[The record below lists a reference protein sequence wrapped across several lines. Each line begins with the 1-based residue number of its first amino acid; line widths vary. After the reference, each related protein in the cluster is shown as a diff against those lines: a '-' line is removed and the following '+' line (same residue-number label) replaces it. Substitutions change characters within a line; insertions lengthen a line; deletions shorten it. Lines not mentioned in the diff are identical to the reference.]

1 MAEQIDVPIGV
12 EVSGYVEYR
21 ASRRKPYR
29 ARVRWTDPMTHER
42 MRASESFYEEEPAND
57 WIKEIQRK
65 AEGGV
70 SPSTAKTKLADY
82 GRSVWILAMR
92 GLEDKTMDPYSAGW
106 RKLVVPSV
114 GHIELR
120 QLSHGIVDRAVHS
133 WIAEGVG
140 KSSVKNAIAALVRV
154 SEQAVR
160 DGLIDSNPSRVVG
173 WQRQYKEI
181 EAELQNPRSLA
192 LPDFATLQ
200 RLADGLVAA
209 SADDRTK
216 DKRTYPGWGEIVMF
230 AACTATRIGEVS
242 GVRIKDV
249 DTEHWIWKLVRQ
261 TTPGPGGL
269 QDKNPKNKRARDIPI
284 MPEIRPMVLRRI
296 TEAGPTPDPMTRL
309 FTGPRG
315 GRVSTAVLRDAT
327 HWDEVVSALGLQYL
341 RRHDLRHTGLTWMA
355 DAGVPV
361 HVLRVI
367 AGHGSL
373 STTQRY
379 LHPDRKRIQ
388 DAGTSLNDFLKTQ
401 WPPIGPQEPEE
412 EPGA

>member
-1 MAEQIDVPIGV
+1 MRHRAEQIDVPIGV
-12 EVSGYVEYR
+12 EVAGYVEYR

-29 ARVRWTDPMTHER
+29 ARVRWADPSTHVR
-42 MRASESFYEEEPAND
+42 MRASESFDEEVPAND

-70 SPSTAKTKLADY
+70 SPSTAKTKLVDY
-82 GRSVWILAMR
+82 GRSVWKLVMR

-106 RKLVVPSV
+106 RKLVVPSI

-200 RLADGLVAA
+200 RLADGLVAG
-209 SADDRTK
+209 SHR
-216 DKRTYPGWGEIVMF
+216 
-230 AACTATRIGEVS
+230 
-242 GVRIKDV
+242 
-249 DTEHWIWKLVRQ
+249 
-261 TTPGPGGL
+261 
-269 QDKNPKNKRARDIPI
+269 
-284 MPEIRPMVLRRI
+284 
-296 TEAGPTPDPMTRL
+296 
-309 FTGPRG
+309 
-315 GRVSTAVLRDAT
+315 
-327 HWDEVVSALGLQYL
+327 
-341 RRHDLRHTGLTWMA
+341 MA

-388 DAGTSLNDFLKTQ
+388 DAGTSPNDSLKTQ
-401 WPPIGPQEPEE
+401 WPPISPQEPEE
-412 EPGA
+412 EPEA